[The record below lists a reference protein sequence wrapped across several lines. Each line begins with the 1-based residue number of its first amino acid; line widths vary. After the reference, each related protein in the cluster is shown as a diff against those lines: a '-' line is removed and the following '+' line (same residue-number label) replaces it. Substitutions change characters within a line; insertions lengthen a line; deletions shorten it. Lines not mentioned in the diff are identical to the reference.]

1 MELRDPISS
10 LVIPSEWIHRSNTP
24 FIELKKLV
32 ESGFYTITSS
42 GTLLRRGLSTGTIA
56 AAAAKAAVL
65 SFKEPIQ
72 EVDIL
77 TPVGIRVPVIVKAAH
92 GSAIAEKPP
101 SDYHTDITEGLLF
114 EAEAA
119 ERAGELILS
128 TGEGIGIVQR
138 RGLRVPIG
146 EPAIN
151 PEARNTIICAI
162 QEAVR
167 FVGLRGALVTLSSRN
182 GEKIALKTLNPKI
195 GIVGGISVL
204 GTTGFVEP
212 WNECL
217 ICSIEDLIER
227 AEKVVLT
234 TGRTGFK
241 FAHMYFPEYTP
252 ILVGSNIDRAVEK
265 ARGKNIIIM
274 GLPALILKWGNPTI
288 LSGTSANTV
297 KELFDNNPFRKEV
310 NESLVAIKSRTGAK
324 IVLINGEGEI
334 VRAT

>member
-24 FIELKKLV
+24 FVELKKLV
-32 ESGFYTITSS
+32 ESGFYAITSS

-56 AAAAKAAVL
+56 AAAVKAAVL
-65 SFKEPIQ
+65 SLKEPIQ

-77 TPVGIRVPVIVKAAH
+77 TPIGIRVPVTVKAAH
-92 GSAIAEKPP
+92 GSAIAEKPA
-101 SDYHTDITEGLLF
+101 SDYHADVTEGLQF
-114 EAEAA
+114 EAEATP
-119 ERAGELILS
+119 AGELILN
-128 TGEGIGIVQR
+128 TGAGIGIVQR

-146 EPAIN
+146 EAAIN
-151 PEARNTIICAI
+151 PEARNTIMCAI

-167 FVGLRGALVTLSSRN
+167 VVGLHGALVTLSARN
-182 GEKIALKTLNPKI
+182 GEEIARKTLNPKI
-195 GIVGGISVL
+195 GIAGGISVL

-217 ICSIEDLIER
+217 VCSVEDLIER
-227 AEKVVLT
+227 AERVVFT

-241 FAHMYFPEYTP
+241 FAHIYFPEYTP
-252 ILVGSNIDRAVEK
+252 ILVGSNIDRAVRK
-265 ARGKNIIIM
+265 ARGKNIIVM

-288 LSGTSANTV
+288 LNGTSANTI
-297 KELFDNNPFRKEV
+297 KELFDTNPFRKEV
-310 NESLVAIKSRTGAK
+310 NESLAAIKSRTGAK
-324 IVLINGEGEI
+324 IVLINREGEI

>member
-10 LVIPSEWIHRSNTP
+10 LVIPSEWIHRSDMP
-24 FIELKKLV
+24 FVELKKLV
-32 ESGFYTITSS
+32 ESGFYAITSS

-65 SFKEPIQ
+65 SIKEPIQ

-77 TPVGIRVPVIVKAAH
+77 TPVGIRVPVTVKAAH

-101 SDYHTDITEGLLF
+101 SDYHTDITEGLQF
-114 EAEAA
+114 GAEAA
-119 ERAGELILS
+119 RAGELILS

-146 EPAIN
+146 EAAIN
-151 PEARNTIICAI
+151 PEARNTIMCAI
-162 QEAVR
+162 QEGVR
-167 FVGLRGALVTLSSRN
+167 VAGLRGASVTLTARN
-182 GEKIALKTLNPKI
+182 GEKIARKTLNPKI
-195 GIVGGISVL
+195 GIAGGISVL

-217 ICSIEDLIER
+217 VCSMEDLIER
-227 AEKVVLT
+227 AERVVLT

-241 FAHMYFPEYTP
+241 FAHLYFPEYTP
-252 ILVGSNIDRAVEK
+252 ILVGSNIDRAVGK

-288 LSGTSANTV
+288 LNGTSANTI
-297 KELFDNNPFRKEV
+297 KELFDTNPFRKEV
-310 NESLVAIKSRTGAK
+310 NESLAAIKSRTGAK
-324 IVLINGEGEI
+324 IVLINREGEI